1 MTPQPRV
8 GSSLTRRDLLKAL
21 GLAGSAAAAVPLLN
35 ACGVGGGGGP
45 ATQNGANE
53 VSGGFD
59 WKKAQGTSIKI
70 LQTPHPY
77 QQSFQPLL
85 AEFTALTESRCRR
98 HVPRPTT
105 SKAKTS
111 SGKHRRPRLFITGA
125 YFICSKGPPV
135 GWGT

>member
-59 WKKAQGTSIKI
+59 WKKVHVWWVDERAVPPQHERSNYRAAKETFLDAAGVPEANVHRMRGEAEAMAST
-70 LQTPHPY
+70 
-77 QQSFQPLL
+77 L
-85 AEFTALTESRCRR
+85 AMPSAVSMIARSSR
-98 HVPRPTT
+98 
-105 SKAKTS
+105 
-111 SGKHRRPRLFITGA
+111 L
-125 YFICSKGPPV
+125 GPDGV
-135 GWGT
+135 R